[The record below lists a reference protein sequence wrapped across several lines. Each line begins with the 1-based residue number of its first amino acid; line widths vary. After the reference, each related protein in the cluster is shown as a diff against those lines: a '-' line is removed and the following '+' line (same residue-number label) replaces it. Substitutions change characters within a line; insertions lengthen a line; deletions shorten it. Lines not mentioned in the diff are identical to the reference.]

1 MKVLHNIYI
10 CKNFGS
16 FFVGW
21 SVFCALF
28 WVRVIFA
35 FDIFGAKAADDGN
48 NDVGDD
54 DDGSCVTAT
63 FQRKCLEKN

>member
-1 MKVLHNIYI
+1 MH
-10 CKNFGS
+10 F
-16 FFVGW
+16 
-21 SVFCALF
+21 F

-35 FDIFGAKAADDGN
+35 FDIFGARAADDGN
-48 NDVGDD
+48 NDDGDDD